1 MGSLSSLLILLF
13 LHLIQSSSSPIKVVN
28 LGGWL
33 VTEGWITPDLFD
45 QIPINK
51 DLLDG
56 TQINLKSVTQNR
68 FLCAENGGG
77 SIVVANQLSASDWG
91 TFKLWRITEKTFQFR
106 AFKWQFFELNDHKHL
121 IAVSTSSQNSDP
133 SKTFELIRK
142 DNDPNRIRL
151 RAPNGFFLQANSD
164 GSVTADHPEKTN
176 WDDQSTFLLTVVVQL
191 KGEFQVTNAYGH
203 DKASSV
209 MMEHWNSFIVEDDF
223 KFMSENGLN
232 AVKIPVGWWIMFDPN
247 PPNPFVGGS
256 WQTLDKAF
264 NWAKKYNLKVIIDL
278 HAVPGSQNGWDHSG
292 TRDGFQSW
300 GQTDDTIEQAVD
312 VIEFLASRYAD
323 KPELYAIELINEPL
337 APGVTLNKLK
347 KYYEAGY
354 NATRRHTDVH
364 VIMSNRLRI
373 KDQTELIHFAS
384 SFAGSV
390 IDVHYYNMFSSMF
403 KRMTV
408 QQNIDYVYNNRASV
422 LNSLMV
428 SNGPLVFVGEWV
440 DEMGVA
446 NASKEDY
453 QRFGEAQLDVY
464 GRATFGWSYWTF
476 RIPYNHWSLEWMIKN
491 GYITL

>member
-77 SIVVANQLSASDWG
+77 SIVVINQQSASDWG
-91 TFKLWRITEKTFQFR
+91 HSRITEKTFQFR

-151 RAPNGFFLQANSD
+151 RAPNGFFLAGKFRWLGDRRS
-164 GSVTADHPEKTN
+164 PRETN
-176 WDDQSTFLLTVVVQL
+176 WDDQSTFLLTVV
-191 KGEFQVTNAYGH
+191 
-203 DKASSV
+203 
-209 MMEHWNSFIVEDDF
+209 EHWNSFIVEDDF

-300 GQTDDTIEQAVD
+300 GQTDDTIEQTVD
-312 VIEFLASRYAD
+312 NHELMCKLVFHRYAD

>member
-77 SIVVANQLSASDWG
+77 SIVVKNQQSASDWG
-91 TFKLWRITEKTFQFR
+91 HSRITEKTFQFR

-151 RAPNGFFLQANSD
+151 RAPNGFFLQ
-164 GSVTADHPEKTN
+164 
-176 WDDQSTFLLTVVVQL
+176 
-191 KGEFQVTNAYGH
+191 
-203 DKASSV
+203 
-209 MMEHWNSFIVEDDF
+209 EHWNSFIVEDDF

-300 GQTDDTIEQAVD
+300 GQTDDTIEQTVD
-312 VIEFLASRYAD
+312 NHELMCKLVFHRYAD

-364 VIMSNRLRI
+364 LC
-373 KDQTELIHFAS
+373 
-384 SFAGSV
+384 GSV